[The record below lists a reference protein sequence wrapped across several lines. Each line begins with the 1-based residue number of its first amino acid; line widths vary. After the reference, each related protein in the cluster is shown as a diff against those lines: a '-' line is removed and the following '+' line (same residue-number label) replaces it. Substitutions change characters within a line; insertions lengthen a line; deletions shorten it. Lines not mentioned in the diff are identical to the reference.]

1 MSFFKKVT
9 LKIWNLNLRRHND
22 LWTVGVPALALGLVV
37 GASFAIKRPGAQ
49 AGEGK
54 FADRMEAIGE
64 RIETAL
70 HLDRVNLNKRLLE
83 DEIKRGNFDKLRFHL
98 NQALV
103 IQYDTGEREVSHEA
117 GSDGI
122 EEVSSIDIHRVR
134 ISPKVK
140 GKVVAQSPDLKEIHI
155 TFDRYCT
162 QADCALKFVAQKG
175 SYVLAAIPPKVSYE
189 NATAYATV
197 LGLRYKGGKLD
208 EEQEGAL
215 HNGGRGIL
223 SEQIKLQVR
232 KDTLTEVNLT
242 KEQAEGVE

>member
-1 MSFFKKVT
+1 MSIFKKVT
-9 LKIWNLNLRRHND
+9 LKLWNLNLRNHST
-22 LWTVGVPALALGLVV
+22 LWVVGLPALALGLVV
-37 GASFAIKRPGAQ
+37 GSAFAVKRPWAQ

-54 FADRMEAIGE
+54 FADRLDALGD

-70 HLDRVNLNKRLLE
+70 HLDRVKLNLKLLE
-83 DEIKRGNFDKLRFHL
+83 EESTRGNLEKLRFHV

-122 EEVSSIDIHRVR
+122 EEVSTIDIHRLR

-140 GKVVAQSPDLKEIHI
+140 GKIVAQSADLKEIHI

-162 QADCALKFVAQKG
+162 QADCALKFVAQQG
-175 SYVLAAIPPKVSYE
+175 TYILASIPPKVSYE

-208 EEQEGAL
+208 EDRLGAL
-215 HNGGRGIL
+215 HNGARGIL
-223 SEQIKLQVR
+223 AEQIQLTVR

-242 KEQAEGVE
+242 KEHAEGVE